1 MDIILFKL
9 HIYHILRMMTSKMC
23 VVFYIAVIMVKV
35 TVATFRKE
43 HIITVSFTF
52 VAAFDT
58 LQEFGIVIP

>member
-1 MDIILFKL
+1 MDKILFKL
-9 HIYHILRMMTSKMC
+9 HIYHILGMMITKMC

-35 TVATFRKE
+35 TVATFRKKC
-43 HIITVSFTF
+43 IITVSVTF